1 MPSKVTYKFK
11 SARDFDFI
19 SFNGN
24 FITLGDLTQ
33 RIVERKRLMSKQGQD
48 FELVLSNAATREVYR
63 GDDTRIPKNVQIIV
77 QRVPVIGGGLQAKIL
92 RNQSGASH
100 TAMSAAAA
108 GNPGQTMDVFDEED
122 LGDDDGLDGNAGG
135 GSAAGGNADD
145 SSNRLASK
153 IAQMASQKSR
163 QMKDQMRRQRG
174 RQARSNMSGPPGSS
188 ISGVNGYSG
197 FGRQHAQNP
206 AQGNKGIPKSFL
218 ANSDSAAAAAT
229 AAAATTATA
238 AKTTEAAAGEE
249 AAGANAAATDGAP
262 AQAPSRSA
270 GWGRFQSDSKFQERV
285 KADGGVTSR
294 LSDDELRKRIDV
306 ASVPKELLC
315 ELTGRLIR
323 DAVVLPCCNKAC
335 SAEDIQEALVKSQF
349 VCPLCQTKNIS
360 LDQLRPN
367 YVLRKRVADFLED
380 QRDKLESGAALEKE
394 RAAAMTENERQRRLM
409 DSKSYSRPDAIL
421 DLGAPKLEETHEAS
435 ASADHSNDD
444 AEGET
449 SKDATTGDKPEDQSG
464 EEREGGE
471 SEKDGE
477 QAAAQS
483 GDNSGHTPVSP
494 SGSTGH
500 HPSASSGS
508 GWGQL
513 SSRNNNSNNNR
524 GPYEPYGARSYDPY
538 GRNRS
543 PPSNRYAP
551 PDMRR
556 RPYPDDGYYNDRYD
570 YDNRDRPPY
579 YRGYPRRDR
588 SPSPRNRDPRGGWD
602 YDRRSPPRQGGPP
615 YNRGGY
621 GRWERSPPRVQGR
634 SGSPAYP
641 GGRDQGWDNRGDPR
655 DYRGNGRRGGRP
667 DNNIDRRY
675 PPRDYSPRDNEG
687 MRPRSLS
694 RDLDFDNRPGDRA
707 AYGGGNNDRAY
718 DRPYDD
724 DDQDQDEDFR
734 RRGRSD
740 ADMNGTR
747 DDGNQDDSRRSP
759 GFDQSDNVQNADA
772 GSQGQAENAGDDTGD
787 GDNQSRQGGN
797 HVRKRRRG
805 NNNNN
810 SNNRQQRSR
819 RDQGRSGDNGGNGNN
834 EQQPKRQRLDNGR
847 NGGTNDRGNSN
858 SNNSRRRGNN
868 NNNNNN
874 GGNNNNNN
882 NNNNNTY
889 FTGVGSLGGRGNFGQ
904 LSAGNGGSNKSSTYG
919 ASSPTE
925 SVRTS
930 GLSVGRDYN
939 DGSYGDVKQ
948 SIPAGASARNGNN
961 AGNDHTEAGYK
972 ISGAPSSKP
981 FHTVSQGNGGAANNN
996 NNNNN
1001 KTAIQVKTE
1010 EKERDDHLDR
1020 DSKSPSASSPAA
1032 VSRAELSAGLHSLEL
1047 FLRFV
1052 KEYPDPEM
1060 PSRTIIDTSQILS
1073 SECYEAWIATRRG
1086 SLKKPEESFRR
1097 ALTAHV
1103 TGADRRRPFPPHV
1116 EASLLIELRKQKTWP
1131 CFEGRM
1137 SQNENKPIKI
1147 GEQGFRT
1154 HGYHE
1159 RKASEAKDSQQRAD
1173 RNISPS
1179 NFSSSPLQANN
1190 MSAPVHPVPLMLN
1203 GRANPGHGHQQPFAT
1218 GQQSHHHQPQQQ
1230 QQQQQQHFSRFP
1242 PAMQQHLQQ
1251 QQLQQQQHQQH
1262 PSQDASLGS
1271 RNTSGGAYSI
1281 GNAGAADKSGSRGSS
1296 LGNMVVSNFFPQSII
1311 DNLQSNGS
1319 SASSSSYP
1327 GGGNPQAFLS
1337 RSGAPPY
1344 SNVYS
1349 NQASPLHKR
1358 KDHDGVDNN
1367 PAKRQ
1372 HFSLR

>member
-1 MPSKVTYKFK
+1 MLR
-11 SARDFDFI
+11 SA
-19 SFNGN
+19 SG
-24 FITLGDLTQ
+24 
-33 RIVERKRLMSKQGQD
+33 
-48 FELVLSNAATREVYR
+48 
-63 GDDTRIPKNVQIIV
+63 GDDAAPYQ
-77 QRVPVIGGGLQAKIL
+77 QF
-92 RNQSGASH
+92 SS
-100 TAMSAAAA
+100 AMS
-108 GNPGQTMDVFDEED
+108 M
-122 LGDDDGLDGNAGG
+122 GLGNA
-135 GSAAGGNADD
+135 N
-145 SSNRLASK
+145 
-153 IAQMASQKSR
+153 
-163 QMKDQMRRQRG
+163 
-174 RQARSNMSGPPGSS
+174 
-188 ISGVNGYSG
+188 NG
-197 FGRQHAQNP
+197 
-206 AQGNKGIPKSFL
+206 
-218 ANSDSAAAAAT
+218 
-229 AAAATTATA
+229 
-238 AKTTEAAAGEE
+238 
-249 AAGANAAATDGAP
+249 
-262 AQAPSRSA
+262 
-270 GWGRFQSDSKFQERV
+270 
-285 KADGGVTSR
+285 
-294 LSDDELRKRIDV
+294 
-306 ASVPKELLC
+306 
-315 ELTGRLIR
+315 
-323 DAVVLPCCNKAC
+323 
-335 SAEDIQEALVKSQF
+335 
-349 VCPLCQTKNIS
+349 
-360 LDQLRPN
+360 
-367 YVLRKRVADFLED
+367 
-380 QRDKLESGAALEKE
+380 
-394 RAAAMTENERQRRLM
+394 
-409 DSKSYSRPDAIL
+409 
-421 DLGAPKLEETHEAS
+421 
-435 ASADHSNDD
+435 
-444 AEGET
+444 
-449 SKDATTGDKPEDQSG
+449 
-464 EEREGGE
+464 
-471 SEKDGE
+471 
-477 QAAAQS
+477 
-483 GDNSGHTPVSP
+483 
-494 SGSTGH
+494 
-500 HPSASSGS
+500 
-508 GWGQL
+508 
-513 SSRNNNSNNNR
+513 NNNS
-524 GPYEPYGARSYDPY
+524 GS
-538 GRNRS
+538 
-543 PPSNRYAP
+543 SN
-551 PDMRR
+551 DMHQT
-556 RPYPDDGYYNDRYD
+556 YQDG
-570 YDNRDRPPY
+570 
-579 YRGYPRRDR
+579 
-588 SPSPRNRDPRGGWD
+588 
-602 YDRRSPPRQGGPP
+602 
-615 YNRGGY
+615 
-621 GRWERSPPRVQGR
+621 
-634 SGSPAYP
+634 GS
-641 GGRDQGWDNRGDPR
+641 
-655 DYRGNGRRGGRP
+655 
-667 DNNIDRRY
+667 
-675 PPRDYSPRDNEG
+675 
-687 MRPRSLS
+687 
-694 RDLDFDNRPGDRA
+694 
-707 AYGGGNNDRAY
+707 
-718 DRPYDD
+718 
-724 DDQDQDEDFR
+724 
-734 RRGRSD
+734 
-740 ADMNGTR
+740 
-747 DDGNQDDSRRSP
+747 
-759 GFDQSDNVQNADA
+759 
-772 GSQGQAENAGDDTGD
+772 
-787 GDNQSRQGGN
+787 
-797 HVRKRRRG
+797 
-805 NNNNN
+805 NN
-810 SNNRQQRSR
+810 SNDGYVFETGQRKRPFPGANQQISLERLSNLAELSSMHLTDLR
-819 RDQGRSGDNGGNGNN
+819 NGTNLGADQGRSSNLSNSGLVLPRLSLSQPMPADGTRSPSLSNLSSFGGNAPRGSGLSFLLGQTSNN
-834 EQQPKRQRLDNGR
+834 NNHNSNGHNHNISGSAQQQSDNSFMT
-847 NGGTNDRGNSN
+847 GGARFTNSSSESNTNDRFLRFTGLGMGLDRPSNLSQGIGRFTSHLLLDPSARPSNLAEQINRLSNLGFPTGSSFSQPMGGTGTSTSSSAGPSVPFVTGRPASNIGARQPPVPSAIPQGNDRN
-858 SNNSRRRGNN
+858 IIGN
-868 NNNNNN
+868 
-874 GGNNNNNN
+874 GNNNNNN